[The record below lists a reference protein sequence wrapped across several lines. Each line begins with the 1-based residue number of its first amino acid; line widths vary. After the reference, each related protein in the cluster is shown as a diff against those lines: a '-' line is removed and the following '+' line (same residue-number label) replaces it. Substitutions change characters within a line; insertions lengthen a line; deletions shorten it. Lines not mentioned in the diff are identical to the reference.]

1 MVSKPSGLAARYL
14 SPVLAYSRFV
24 REKYTYI
31 ILSTLVIAV
40 VVGLFTASP
49 GVYIR
54 QFNTPLIVIMIAAMG
69 FTITFKSL
77 VTAARDWKGFSFGL
91 VLNFLFAPFLCWA
104 LAQLFLSSHTDLATG
119 LILIGVVPC
128 AGMAMV
134 WAGLLKGDVPLATVI
149 NAATMILAPFLI
161 PLLMSLFAGTFVN
174 ISTWGMF
181 KNLVFTVLFP
191 VLGGVILRELVGR
204 RVNIHKYLPAMPAV
218 SATMAV
224 LLMFMAINTSIS
236 PVIKNVGLIAPLVIS
251 TILIFPVLF
260 VVAYLVSLML
270 FPRGKNIAIT
280 YSSGMKNLPI
290 AIGIAAMS
298 FKGLEMLPVAVGF
311 AFQMLTAVTFYQLFR
326 RVISLRVVDV
336 SKLLPNSN
344 CKECGEPHCVAFAA
358 KLVDGEIELTRCSPL
373 LSGRYEEKRQKL
385 VELLQNARR

>member
-1 MVSKPSGLAARYL
+1 VKAIMTYA
-14 SPVLAYSRFV
+14 RFV

-31 ILSTLVIAV
+31 IITTLVIAV

-49 GVYIR
+49 GVHIR
-54 QFNTPLIVIMIAAMG
+54 QANTPLIVIMIAAMG

-77 VTAARDWKGFSFGL
+77 GMAIRDWKGFSIGL
-91 VLNFLFAPFLCWA
+91 VLNFLFAPFLCWL
-104 LAQLFLSSHTDLATG
+104 LARLFLSSHTDLATG

-128 AGMAMV
+128 AGMALV

-161 PLLMSLFAGTFVN
+161 PLLMSLFAGTFVTVN
-174 ISTWGMF
+174 TWGMF
-181 KNLVFTVLFP
+181 QQLIYAVLLP
-191 VLGGVILRELVGR
+191 VLAGVALRELLER
-204 RVNIHKYLPAMPAV
+204 RVNIQKYLPIMPAV

-224 LLMFMAINTSIS
+224 LLMFMAINTNIS
-236 PVIKNVGLIAPLVIS
+236 PIMKNVGLISPLVIS
-251 TILIFPVLF
+251 TILIFPILF
-260 VVAYLVSLML
+260 IVAYLVSIKF

-311 AFQMLTAVTFYQLFR
+311 AFQMLTAVSFYQLFR
-326 RVISLRVVDV
+326 RGS
-336 SKLLPNSN
+336 
-344 CKECGEPHCVAFAA
+344 AA
-358 KLVDGEIELTRCSPL
+358 
-373 LSGRYEEKRQKL
+373 
-385 VELLQNARR
+385 

>member
-1 MVSKPSGLAARYL
+1 MKAIT
-14 SPVLAYSRFV
+14 AYAKFV

-31 ILSTLVIAV
+31 ILTTLVIAV

-77 VTAARDWKGFSFGL
+77 VMAIKDWKGFSFGL
-91 VLNFLFAPFLCWA
+91 VLNFLFAPFLCWL
-104 LAQLFLSSHTDLATG
+104 LARLFLSAHSDLATG

-128 AGMAMV
+128 AGMALV

-161 PLLMSLFAGTFVN
+161 PLLMSLFAGTFVTVN
-174 ISTWGMF
+174 TWGMF
-181 KNLVFTVLFP
+181 QQLIYTVLLP
-191 VLGGVILRELVGR
+191 VLGGLALRELLER
-204 RVNIHKYLPAMPAV
+204 WVNVQKYLPVMPAI
-218 SATMAV
+218 SATVAV
-224 LLMFMAINTSIS
+224 LLMFMAINTNIS
-236 PVIKNVGLIAPLVIS
+236 PIMKNMGLVPPLVVS
-251 TILIFPVLF
+251 TILIFPILF
-260 VVAYLVSLML
+260 LVAYLLSIKL

-298 FKGLEMLPVAVGF
+298 FKGVEMLPVAVGF

-326 RVISLRVVDV
+326 R
-336 SKLLPNSN
+336 
-344 CKECGEPHCVAFAA
+344 AT
-358 KLVDGEIELTRCSPL
+358 IE
-373 LSGRYEEKRQKL
+373 K
-385 VELLQNARR
+385 AR

>member
-1 MVSKPSGLAARYL
+1 MKAIMTYA
-14 SPVLAYSRFV
+14 RFV

-31 ILSTLVIAV
+31 IITTLVIAV

-49 GVYIR
+49 GVHIR
-54 QFNTPLIVIMIAAMG
+54 QANTPLIVIMIAAMG

-77 VTAARDWKGFSFGL
+77 GMAIRDWKGFSIGL
-91 VLNFLFAPFLCWA
+91 VLNFLFAPFLCWL
-104 LAQLFLSSHTDLATG
+104 LARLFLSSHTDLATG

-128 AGMAMV
+128 AGMALV

-161 PLLMSLFAGTFVN
+161 PLLMSLFAGTFVTVN
-174 ISTWGMF
+174 TWGMF
-181 KNLVFTVLFP
+181 QQLIYAVLLP
-191 VLGGVILRELVGR
+191 VLAGVALRELLER
-204 RVNIHKYLPAMPAV
+204 RVNIQKYLPIMPAV

-224 LLMFMAINTSIS
+224 LLMFMAINTNIS
-236 PVIKNVGLIAPLVIS
+236 PIMKNVGLISPLVIS
-251 TILIFPVLF
+251 TILIFPILF
-260 VVAYLVSLML
+260 IVAYLVSIKF

-311 AFQMLTAVTFYQLFR
+311 AFQMLTAVSFYQLFR
-326 RVISLRVVDV
+326 RGS
-336 SKLLPNSN
+336 
-344 CKECGEPHCVAFAA
+344 AA
-358 KLVDGEIELTRCSPL
+358 
-373 LSGRYEEKRQKL
+373 
-385 VELLQNARR
+385 